1 MKTHLLVQ
9 QHEHTEGGKDSSAAR
24 LKPHRAKH
32 SVSSSLQSSAIGRRQ
47 QGCSKRPALD
57 LQGEHS
63 KGPLLIMYKVTL
75 KFVTASLAL
84 FLTQV

>member
-9 QHEHTEGGKDSSAAR
+9 QHEHTEGGN
-24 LKPHRAKH
+24 
-32 SVSSSLQSSAIGRRQ
+32 SAIGRGQ